1 MDSSLEDIVKD
12 IVKSDKQEEKHLSI
26 LLELFVAQVFANKT
40 TALYVSII
48 IEQAEGHIKNILSNT
63 EKEQWFLNLDASQ
76 KRYALLKQCKRFF
89 KNVSNALKQLYFLL
103 RASLNLELVFF
114 FQHYSFVPQT
124 ESYFEMVRFAA
135 SAVRREDY
143 FLFGC
148 ISIAYQSAHI
158 RGFEITE
165 LIDTLSQCAAAELS
179 NVIAKDLRNGHP
191 LLETVQN
198 TLMVKNKC
206 FKKFSEDFIPTIVK
220 MLKEYYAA
228 DNPFAQRV
236 PALDN
241 SLQNISLTTKV
252 GVLRSTPYL
261 IPTTKA
267 PRMTRKEQCQSDVLH
282 VLATLEN
289 KPTQSSIPHVS
300 SSSSSSKA
308 MSSNSGLL
316 SAKPKM
322 PRAVNPFLAVAQFL
336 SKHKISK
343 TQALQYFY
351 NKKMQFNEMEDCI
364 VSSNGFRCYLVEESN
379 TNENEILAAGV
390 LTCVLHTIRLLFVGG
405 LLPASNPQ
413 YSFFQSLLT
422 KMVSKMNLWTV
433 DEVLR
438 EINLKASEMDN
449 TNRFESFVEKFSNK
463 YPNLFTVLPTTT
475 WSKFLTPESQQSSV
489 AELYYSSSQRDQRA
503 SIFFLAFED
512 APSSK
517 ISLPYSFRCDSP
529 SQTPIFIDKNGAVDP
544 EKFSDGKTC
553 LQLVSLIYS
562 AKQYSFQ
569 FVTYSRSREDGQ
581 YQVFLL
587 DKYGIVD
594 LLHAVPY
601 PETTRTGKRAY
612 SVDPRPLL
620 ASDPS
625 GQPLVGLILVRNDN
639 LLEDENRHY
648 LSEPVIQTIS
658 DNCSYNANSRVGRN
672 NYCHIFGSSLKTLSS
687 STTWLKDE
695 VIHGIINLMCDHL
708 KSKHETTAANTFYLC
723 TSLNFELYICT
734 RRSRCSDKM
743 LSDIRDSAFGV
754 YIINIHNTHWI
765 CGCASNKLKTI
776 YLLDSYNSK
785 SSVEVKAK
793 EMISFFE
800 DCVGIPGYKYV
811 MLPSSDQTQ
820 IDTYNC
826 GVFTILNA
834 IIFLKS
840 IFEGCFDPEYLQ
852 NRTPRIFSPD
862 DKTTLRATMRRVLER
877 TEDIGCL
884 LQWI

>member
-1 MDSSLEDIVKD
+1 MDSLAETVLD
-12 IVKSDKQEEKHLSI
+12 IVKSDKQNEKHLII
-26 LLELFVAQVFANKT
+26 LLDLFVAHIFANKT
-40 TALYVSII
+40 IALYVSII
-48 IEQAEGHIKNILSNT
+48 IEQAEGHIKNLLSNT
-63 EKEQWFLNLDASQ
+63 EKQQWFINLDEQQRHSSRQ
-76 KRYALLKQCKRFF
+76 GKKNRYF
-89 KNVSNALKQLYFLL
+89 KNLSNAIKQLYFLL
-103 RASLNLELVFF
+103 RASLNLDWVPFSKK
-114 FQHYSFVPQT
+114 YSYIPQ
-124 ESYFEMVRFAA
+124 SNFEIICVTAR
-135 SAVRREDY
+135 AVRKEDY

-148 ISIAYQSAHI
+148 ISIAYQSVKN
-158 RGFEITE
+158 RGFEIEE
-165 LIDTLSQCAAAELS
+165 LIDTLSQCAAAELP
-179 NVIAKDLRNGHP
+179 NVIAKDLRNDHP
-191 LLETVQN
+191 LLETVKN
-198 TLMVKNKC
+198 TLMGKNKC
-206 FKKFSEDFIPTIVK
+206 FKKFSKDFVTTIVK
-220 MLKEYYAA
+220 MLKEYCAA

-236 PALDN
+236 PALDK
-241 SLQNISLTTKV
+241 SLQTISL
-252 GVLRSTPYL
+252 GALRSTPYL

-267 PRMTRKEQCQSDVLH
+267 SRMTRKEQCQSDVLN
-282 VLATLEN
+282 VLATLEK
-289 KPTQSSIPHVS
+289 KPAQSSTPDVS
-300 SSSSSSKA
+300 SSSSSSAKA
-308 MSSNSGLL
+308 MSFNSGLL

-336 SKHKISK
+336 SKHNISK
-343 TQALQYFY
+343 TQALQFFY

-390 LTCVLHTIRLLFVGG
+390 LTCILHTIRLLFVGG
-405 LLPASNPQ
+405 LLKASNPQ
-413 YSFFQSLLT
+413 YSLFQSLLT

-438 EINLKASEMDN
+438 EINFKASEMDN

-489 AELYYSSSQRDQRA
+489 AALYYSISQRDQRA
-503 SIFFLAFED
+503 SIFFLAFAD
-512 APSSK
+512 APSSN

-529 SQTPIFIDKNGAVDP
+529 SHTTPIFIDKNGAVDP

-553 LQLVSLIYS
+553 LQLVGLIY
-562 AKQYSFQ
+562 AEKQYSFQ

-695 VIHGIINLMCDHL
+695 VIHGIINLMCDHF
-708 KSKHETTAANTFYLC
+708 KSKHETTPANTFYLC

-793 EMISFFE
+793 EMISFFKE
-800 DCVGIPGYKYV
+800 CMDIDGYKYV

-840 IFEGCFDPEYLQ
+840 IFEGRFDPEYL
-852 NRTPRIFSPD
+852 RKRKPRIFTPD
-862 DKTTLRATMRRVLER
+862 DKITLRATLRRVLER
-877 TEDIGCL
+877 TEDVGCL